1 MKETPLATIIVERSP
16 SEIFVVMVWLT
27 SKQSDDSRLISSP
40 VL

>member
-27 SKQSDDSRLISSP
+27 SKQSDDSRFISSP